1 MPIDIRSRIPA
12 SAAVPAPAGT
22 DQALANHLDFYL
34 NRRRGFEPEVIVRA
48 ARDQET
54 LGFDSS
60 LFPQYATRPAVWP
73 VVGWALAHTSR
84 LKLVAAHRI
93 GVQEPAPAAR
103 TLATLDRLSDGRI
116 TIHVLQG
123 RGDEDLQRDGVFV
136 SKEEGYARSHEYL
149 DIFLR
154 TLTST
159 EPFSYEGQHY
169 RIEGSVSDVRPAQA
183 PYPVI
188 SIPGTSDQGIE
199 LAVKYAD
206 VHTVPTAT
214 VATAAAAIEKTRAV
228 ARRLGRSAPLGFWGD
243 ANIVLGA
250 TDDAAWALARRI
262 GAAVAEVKGE
272 VAQANYVHGDAYG
285 RNVADEGPVWYAPLN
300 RLTGHGYTLVG
311 SPATLAAH
319 FLELYRLG
327 VGVITLGGIGQ
338 NYTREGVLLDPAGEH
353 ALLRELI
360 ALLHDGALAIDR
372 ERVAGAAELP
382 PGRGAPRRPAPFTEA
397 ADRP

>member
-12 SAAVPAPAGT
+12 SAAVPTTDAGT
-22 DQALANHLDFYL
+22 GQALANYLDFYL
-34 NRRRGFEPEVIVRA
+34 NRRSGFVPEVIVRA

-73 VVGWALAHTSR
+73 VVGWALAHTTR
-84 LKLVAAHRI
+84 LRLVAAHRI
-93 GVQEPAPAAR
+93 GVQEPAIAAR

-116 TIHVLQG
+116 DIHVLQG
-123 RGDEDLQRDGVFV
+123 RGDEDLQRDGVFI

-154 TLTST
+154 TLSST
-159 EPFSYEGQHY
+159 EPFSYEGRHY
-169 RIEGSVSDVRPAQA
+169 RIDDTRSDVRPLQT
-183 PYPVI
+183 PYPPI

-214 VATAAAAIEKTRAV
+214 LDAAAQAIEKTRAA
-228 ARRLGRSAPLGFWGD
+228 ARRLGRARPLGFWGD
-243 ANIVLGA
+243 ANIVL
-250 TDDAAWALARRI
+250 AASDGEAWQLAHRI
-262 GAAVAEVKGE
+262 GQAVAAVKGE
-272 VAQANYVHGDAYG
+272 AAEANYVHGDAYG
-285 RNVADEGPVWYAPLN
+285 RNVGDEGPVWYAALN

-319 FLELYRLG
+319 FLGLYRLG

-338 NYTREGVLLDPAGEH
+338 SYSAEGVLLDPAGEH

-372 ERVAGAAELP
+372 ARDPRDAELP
-382 PGRGAPRRPAPFTEA
+382 PGRGAPRRPAPFV
-397 ADRP
+397 